1 MMGLISDI
9 GDSISRMTWQDAL
22 TISCL
27 SASLIGVINLGTFI
41 ADEALANK
49 SFNYSI
55 DDEGNICVSGEIKS
69 SVLNDCYLVERKDE
83 MGKLGLSIINK
94 DGVDILTNQ
103 FITSVHEVEGTLIS
117 VDEDVLS
124 VAKLSDYYVSDEDKL
139 LSSDDIRELIIM
151 IGNDFPWHSYKVLSY
166 SY

>member
-1 MMGLISDI
+1 MGLISDI

-83 MGKLGLSIINK
+83 MGNL
-94 DGVDILTNQ
+94 
-103 FITSVHEVEGTLIS
+103 
-117 VDEDVLS
+117 
-124 VAKLSDYYVSDEDKL
+124 
-139 LSSDDIRELIIM
+139 
-151 IGNDFPWHSYKVLSY
+151 
-166 SY
+166 